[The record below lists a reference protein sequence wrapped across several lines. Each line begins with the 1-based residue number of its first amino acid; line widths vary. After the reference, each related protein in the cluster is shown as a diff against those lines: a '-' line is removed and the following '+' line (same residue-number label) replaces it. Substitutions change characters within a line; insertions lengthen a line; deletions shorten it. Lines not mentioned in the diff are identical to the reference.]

1 MHKVYRCRKNIEGEK
16 IGEPQKENDLFFVC
30 SLIEYIA
37 RKTKNTKRYIVEKL
51 GKERIKKIYNL
62 AEVYHS
68 ENIEKISDELI
79 NESKI
84 KDGNYDITSK
94 CEYTVPTYW
103 DIGKVYKRLIVM
115 CNNIEGEYIDTA
127 IEVLSSWVI
136 EKIDNYN
143 SSMYY
148 ENPSYIYECYKENK
162 IL

>member
-1 MHKVYRCRKNIEGEK
+1 M
-16 IGEPQKENDLFFVC
+16 GEPQKENDLFFIC

-37 RKTKNTKRYIVEKL
+37 RKTKNTKKYIVEML
-51 GKERIKKIYNL
+51 GKERIKKIYDL

-84 KDGNYDITSK
+84 ETGKYDIITN
-94 CEYTVPTYW
+94 CEGNVPSYW

-115 CNNIEGEYIDTA
+115 CSSNEEEYIDIA
-127 IEVLSSWVI
+127 IEVLNSWII

-148 ENPSYIYECYKENK
+148 ENPSYIYACYKENK

>member
-1 MHKVYRCRKNIEGEK
+1 M
-16 IGEPQKENDLFFVC
+16 GEPQKENDLFFVC

-37 RKTKNTKRYIVEKL
+37 RKTNNTKKYIVEKL
-51 GKERIKKIYNL
+51 GKEKIQKIYDL

-68 ENIEKISDELI
+68 ENIEKVSDELI
-79 NESKI
+79 QEAKI
-84 KDGNYDITSK
+84 ENGNYDIISK
-94 CEYTVPTYW
+94 CEYNVPKHW

-115 CNNIEGEYIDTA
+115 LCNNDEEKYIDTA
-127 IEVLSSWVI
+127 IEVLSSWII

-148 ENPSYIYECYKENK
+148 ENPSYIYECYKEKK

>member
-1 MHKVYRCRKNIEGEK
+1 M
-16 IGEPQKENDLFFVC
+16 GEPQKENDLFFIC

-37 RKTKNTKRYIVEKL
+37 RKTKNTKKYIVEKL
-51 GKERIKKIYNL
+51 GKEKIKKIYNL

-79 NESKI
+79 SEAKI
-84 KDGNYDITSK
+84 EIGEYDIISN
-94 CEYTVPTYW
+94 CEGNVPSYW

-115 CNNIEGEYIDTA
+115 CSNNEEEYIDIA
-127 IEVLSSWVI
+127 IEVLTSWII

-148 ENPSYIYECYKENK
+148 ENPSYIYACYKENK